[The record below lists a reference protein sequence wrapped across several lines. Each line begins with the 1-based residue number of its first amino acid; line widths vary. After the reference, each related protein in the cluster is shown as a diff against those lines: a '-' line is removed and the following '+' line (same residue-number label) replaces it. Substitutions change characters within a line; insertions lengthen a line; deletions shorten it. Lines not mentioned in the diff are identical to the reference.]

1 MKGLTSR
8 KSRRGGCRICTPPP
22 QRGGERKGI
31 AQIGTLPGQGECRD
45 ERVVLAKVREG
56 VHGRT
61 AESRSSVGA
70 RIRRGYKGL
79 VHNAGWTNRAAR
91 AGDCSAEL
99 SPGTAPSPGR
109 YDGGG
114 KSRDWGLSADGAA
127 IMATVP
133 VDK

>member
-1 MKGLTSR
+1 MGF
-8 KSRRGGCRICTPPP
+8 
-22 QRGGERKGI
+22 
-31 AQIGTLPGQGECRD
+31 LPGQGECRG
-45 ERVVLAKVREG
+45 EQVALAKVREG

-70 RIRRGYKGL
+70 RIRRGYQGL
-79 VHNAGWTNRAAR
+79 LRDAGWTNGAAR

-127 IMATVP
+127 IMAAGP